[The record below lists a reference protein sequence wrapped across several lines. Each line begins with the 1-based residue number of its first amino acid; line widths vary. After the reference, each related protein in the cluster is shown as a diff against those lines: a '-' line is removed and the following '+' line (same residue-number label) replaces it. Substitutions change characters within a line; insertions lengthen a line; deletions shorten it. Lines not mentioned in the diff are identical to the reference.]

1 MTDTRTRA
9 LPPPKLIGDKAL
21 ALIASDLGISSDRRD
36 TLRAD
41 LDCLVEWLSEQHE
54 GLVTTTKY
62 KRPPRSRQPQ
72 NVLRTI
78 EEDAAA
84 LIKNIDDV
92 QFFLRDHLEAH
103 VHPLLNPDAISRSGH
118 QDFGTGLMNAQFVVV
133 LRHFIDAVRAARSDR
148 PRQSV
153 RDLGRPSVR
162 LERAAVTALAII
174 SAEYGLTPTGTRTA
188 PFARV
193 AANFFDSIGWVDRAV
208 KVDHLLEDA
217 VKQWKRY
224 PSLKFWK
231 TRKTR

>member
-1 MTDTRTRA
+1 MTGTETSA
-9 LPPPKLIGDKAL
+9 LPPPKLIGDKGL
-21 ALIASDLGISSDRRD
+21 ALIASDLGVSSDRRD
-36 TLRAD
+36 SLRAD

-54 GLVTTTKY
+54 GLVRTTKY
-62 KRPPRSRQPQ
+62 KPPPRSRQPQ

-92 QFFLRDHLEAH
+92 QFFLQDHLEAH
-103 VHPLLNPDAISRSGH
+103 VHPLLNRDAISRSGH
-118 QDFGTGLMNAQFVVV
+118 WDVGTRLMDAQFVIV
-133 LRHFIDAVRAARSDR
+133 LRHFIDAVRATRSDR
-148 PRQSV
+148 PRSV
-153 RDLGRPSVR
+153 RDPGRPSVR

-193 AANFFDSIGWVDRAV
+193 AANFFDSIGWVDRAG

-224 PSLKFWK
+224 PSAKFWK
-231 TRKTR
+231 TRSEF